1 MQVVWCLQD
10 YRLRGSPLYQTAMDK
25 NTTGR
30 AGEFFAAYT
39 LERYGIECHHVDRE
53 GADLWCKARGGPMFT
68 VQVKTATKP
77 SLNNHINGT
86 KYFYYSYALS
96 AKPFDYFCFVA
107 LDRGLIRLLP
117 RDRYPTQKSVNF
129 SDDAF
134 TAELQDNDISIIF
147 GGRDGRPASG

>member
-1 MQVVWCLQD
+1 
-10 YRLRGSPLYQTAMDK
+10 
-25 NTTGR
+25 
-30 AGEFFAAYT
+30 
-39 LERYGIECHHVDRE
+39 
-53 GADLWCKARGGPMFT
+53 MFT

-77 SLNNHINGT
+77 SLNSSINGT
-86 KYFYYSYALS
+86 DYYYYSYALS